1 MGFQDKSICCSS
13 CGTTFTFTADEQ
25 VIFQSWGFRNEPRQ
39 CPACRKSRGSERN
52 GHSSDNQVAQ
62 RKMFLATCADCGK
75 AARVPFEPRS
85 GRRIYCSDCYR
96 KVRLNR

>member
-1 MGFQDKSICCSS
+1 MDFQDRSVCCSS
-13 CGTTFTFTADEQ
+13 CGAMFTFSADEQ
-25 VIFQSWGFRNEPRQ
+25 GIFRSWGLKNEPKQ
-39 CPACRKSRGSERN
+39 CTACRKSGRSERS
-52 GHSSDNQVAQ
+52 GHSSINPVAE
-62 RKMFLATCADCGK
+62 RKMVLATCADCGK

>member
-13 CGTTFTFTADEQ
+13 CGATFIFNADEQ
-25 VIFQSWGFRNEPRQ
+25 GIFQAWDLKHEPRH
-39 CPACRKSRGSERN
+39 CPTCRISGGSERS
-52 GHSSDNQVAQ
+52 GHGGDKQMVR
-62 RKMFLATCADCGK
+62 RKMFLARCADCGK
-75 AARVPFEPRS
+75 DAHVPFEPRS